1 MSTVRCAA
9 SQAPARRVL
18 ARMIVLDCEQG
29 TRAWHEARLG
39 IPTASEFKRV
49 VTNGGARCRAARGGC
64 GTGAE
69 LLVEWATGEPY
80 KTFESDWTE
89 YGKAMEPAARAAYSF
104 HRDLSVS
111 QVGLCYRDDKRL
123 VAASPDGLVGG
134 DKSGRGALEL
144 KCPSPEIHLLYLSM
158 GVVPTK
164 YVIQVQGH
172 LWVTG
177 LEWCDFMSFHPDY
190 PALIVRTF
198 PDPARQAALDE
209 HIPAF
214 VDEVLEGRRWLE
226 EAGVHGW
233 RDAA

>member
-1 MSTVRCAA
+1 
-9 SQAPARRVL
+9 
-18 ARMIVLDCEQG
+18 MIVVDCEQG

-39 IPTASEFKRV
+39 IPTASEFKRI
-49 VTNGGARCRAARGGC
+49 VTNGGAAAGGEGRLRYRG
-64 GTGAE
+64 E

-80 KTFESDWTE
+80 GGEFSDKWTE
-89 YGKAMEPAARAAYSF
+89 YGKAMEPAARAAYRF

-111 QVGLCYRDDKRL
+111 QVGLCYRDDARL

-134 DKSGRGALEL
+134 DADRGALEL

-164 YVIQVQGH
+164 YATQVQGH

-190 PALIVRTF
+190 PALIVRVF
-198 PDPARQAALDE
+198 PDPARQAALDK
-209 HIPAF
+209 HLPAF
-214 VDEVLEGRRWLE
+214 VEEVLEGRRWLE
-226 EAGVHGW
+226 EAGVTGW
-233 RDAA
+233 EGAA